1 MYILSQIL
9 IILSDIFCIIS
20 MMSKNK
26 KSLIF
31 FLLLSTI
38 LFATHYMC
46 LGGWTGA
53 SLGLLELIFL
63 ILLYIFEINNKT
75 HLNPYLSVI
84 TIILTIILSI
94 ITWDG
99 YISLLPMLAMSI
111 YLTSMIFKNVIIV
124 KSGAFIRLI
133 LNGVYM
139 LLLKSYFGAGLTLV
153 ILIFTII
160 GIIKDCKRNEIKL
173 EK

>member
-1 MYILSQIL
+1 
-9 IILSDIFCIIS
+9 
-20 MMSKNK
+20 MSKNK